1 MSFVSLYVALIIP
14 INVNVD
20 HPQCVVIF
28 VLLVMFCVQVRL
40 NLSLFP
46 HLLERETPIRSSS
59 RAL

>member
-46 HLLERETPIRSSS
+46 HLLERE
-59 RAL
+59 